1 MSQEIHTGV
10 WIDWSHGRVLGA
22 TITMSA
28 RDGALL
34 LAFIATFV
42 TLVATRLW
50 RIVTF
55 VCHQI
60 LASGGEHDGLYY
72 QRQLILRN
80 TPTPMAATGLFLR
93 QAWNWRG
100 YANYPLL
107 RTLPW
112 AIGGVL
118 YVGVFA
124 VAAIFSSR
132 ISDGATQFR
141 LLAAGD
147 CGAFQPADRDALQQK
162 STYDNSMASVYARQC
177 YTNSSAASCNNLPV
191 SSIRWTSE
199 SIECPFADDICVGSN
214 AFRMESEV
222 IDSQM
227 HLGINRPEEDR
238 VNYQRETVCAPLITG
253 SRFAR
258 DVNGSEAEALGW
270 EDNVLVKY
278 LYGITETRNYTHIYN
293 KYGQNMHTG
302 YGTEVFLSFAHR
314 TDNYWQPIDA
324 LAPDHRDITLM
335 FIAPNSVL
343 HVHPNDDPVF
353 GANIPVVTEGNVT
366 YYQPDRYV
374 SPIACADRHQVCNPN
389 NGICTGLVGSGELM
403 SNAREERLEFDPAQL
418 ATIERL
424 LFHLSISSFYHLIWT
439 RTQSFLEAQE
449 LVAQLT
455 QLKLPSDQ
463 WKREM
468 GRLFADALSKLQ
480 HQVME
485 YATGPSIAVPGYVF
499 KAWNTSAN
507 SSEADE
513 KVQDAH
519 EAMCKS
525 QITRDAQGTLNFSVL
540 GLSLLLAVG
549 LVVIGLS
556 FVLEPAMIFL
566 EKKLGYGATKAKRWE
581 RDENLQVMRMLFE
594 LRYAGRWK
602 GRTDSFPTTIS
613 KDRFIYDAQ
622 YLGEEQMYQEIRHD
636 ASGVK
641 S

>member
-42 TLVATRLW
+42 TVVATRLW

-55 VCHQI
+55 ACHQI

-100 YANYPLL
+100 HANYPLL

-118 YVGVFA
+118 YVAVFA

-147 CGAFQPADRDALQQK
+147 CGAFEPADRDALQQK

-177 YTNSSAASCNNLPV
+177 YTNSSAASCNSLPV
-191 SSIRWTSE
+191 SSIRWTGTSV
-199 SIECPFADDICVGSN
+199 ECPFADDICAGSTGAS
-214 AFRMESEV
+214 AFKMESEV
-222 IDSQM
+222 INSQS
-227 HLGINRPEEDR
+227 HLGINGADKYR
-238 VNYQRETVCAPLITG
+238 VDYRRETVCAPLITG

-258 DVNGSEAEALGW
+258 DVNGSEAETLGW
-270 EDNVLVKY
+270 EDNVLTKY
-278 LYGITETRNYTHIYN
+278 LYGNLESRNYTHIYN
-293 KYGQNMHTG
+293 KYGQNMHIG
-302 YGTEVFLSFAHR
+302 YGTGVYVSFAHR
-314 TDNYWQPIDA
+314 TDNYWKPIDA
-324 LAPDHRDITLM
+324 LALDHRDITLM

-343 HVHPNDDPVF
+343 HLHQNDDPVF
-353 GANIPVVTEGNVT
+353 GANIPVVTEDGTT

-374 SPIACADRHQVCNPN
+374 SPIACADRHEICNPN
-389 NGICTGLVGSGELM
+389 NGICTSLVGSGEIM
-403 SNAREERLEFDPAQL
+403 SSAREERLELDPVQL
-418 ATIERL
+418 AT
-424 LFHLSISSFYHLIWT
+424 
-439 RTQSFLEAQE
+439 SFLEAQE
-449 LVAQLT
+449 LVAELT

-480 HQVME
+480 HQVTE
-485 YATGPSIAVPGYVF
+485 YATGPSIAVPGSIF
-499 KAWNTSAN
+499 KAWSASAN

-513 KVQDAH
+513 QVQDAH

-525 QITRDAQGTLNFSVL
+525 QITRDAQGTLNFSIL

-549 LVVIGLS
+549 FVIIGLS
-556 FVLEPAMIFL
+556 FVLEPTTIFL
-566 EKKLGYGATKAKRWE
+566 QKKSGYGATKAKRWE

-613 KDRFIYDAQ
+613 KDRFRYDAD
-622 YLGEEQMYQEIRHD
+622 YLGEEQMYQEIRHK
-636 ASGVK
+636 AGGVK